1 MNCDV
6 RRATFKLHKCRKTV
20 WRPGSARTRSLRSSQ
35 RSPRPLAGCR
45 GPLRGGRGGEG
56 KGEGR
61 GGKEEK
67 EGWEGKEEMDGR
79 EGREGKDH
87 GAVGFRRR
95 AASYFCGA
103 ATVENLS
110 SRRRIFYGVVRLKSY
125 PTLWHIFSQYLV
137 YNGNYQQD
145 TT

>member
-1 MNCDV
+1 VTSGEPLFSSINAAKPFGG
-6 RRATFKLHKCRKTV
+6 RAP
-20 WRPGSARTRSLRSSQ
+20 PGPGRWGSSQ

-56 KGEGR
+56 RGR
-61 GGKEEK
+61 GRKGRK
-67 EGWEGKEEMDGR
+67 GR
-79 EGREGKDH
+79 EGRMGREG
-87 GAVGFRRR
+87 GNGGEGGERPWRRR
-95 AASYFCGA
+95 ISSTRRVVLWRRQP
-103 ATVENLS
+103 ATVENLL